1 LCYRLAKPSGEK
13 PVRREKPII
22 CRQGRRVRWG
32 VFSPGSV
39 IRGLGMYRNF
49 LSVGGFTALS
59 RLTGFARDLMIGA
72 VMGVGPLADAFVV
85 ALRLPNQFRAI
96 FGEGAFNSAYV
107 PTYSRVL
114 VGQGEEAAKTLA
126 SRIFTLLLISQLA
139 LLVAALVYTPELVG
153 LIAPGF
159 AEHPEKFALA
169 VVMTRITFPY
179 LAFITLATLHTG
191 TLNANGYFSVAA
203 FAPVLLNLFVVAFLA
218 AAFLF
223 PNAGEAACWG
233 VLVSGVAQLA
243 LLMAEAR
250 RRGVLERL
258 AVPRLD
264 ADVKQFFVAL
274 GPAVIGSAGQQIAIL
289 ADTILASLLPHDA
302 NSSMYYAER
311 LYQLPLG
318 VIGVAA
324 GTVLLPEMSRRLAAG
339 DQHGAA
345 AAQNRSIALTFALAA
360 PFLIAFLILPEET
373 MRGAFLRG
381 AFTAEA
387 ARGSAEVLAAY
398 GLGLAPMV
406 LIRSAVASFQS
417 RGDTTT
423 PMLCFFAGLLVN
435 LALKFA
441 LYRSLGPAGLALGTA
456 AGAWINFALLL
467 LLGQRRGWFAPD
479 ARLLEN
485 VAVALIGAGVAALAA
500 PHLYAWVDGYIASL
514 GMLRNELDI
523 LASGL
528 LTIVVYGAAS
538 ALALIAFGRSPRQ
551 AL

>member
-1 LCYRLAKPSGEK
+1 
-13 PVRREKPII
+13 
-22 CRQGRRVRWG
+22 
-32 VFSPGSV
+32 
-39 IRGLGMYRNF
+39 MYRNF
-49 LSVGGFTALS
+49 LSVGGFTAMS

-114 VGQGEEAAKTLA
+114 AARGDEAAATLA

-139 LLVAALVYTPELVG
+139 LLAAAFFYTPQLVG

-159 AEHPEKFALA
+159 SDHPEKFALA
-169 VVMTRITFPY
+169 VTMTRITFPY
-179 LAFITLATLHTG
+179 LAFVTLATLHSG

-203 FAPVLLNLFVVAFLA
+203 FAPVLLNVFVVGFLA
-218 AAFLF
+218 LASLF

-233 VLVSGVAQLA
+233 VLASGLAQLV

-258 AVPRLD
+258 AIPRLD
-264 ADVKQFFVAL
+264 ADVKQFFAAL

-324 GTVLLPEMSRRLAAG
+324 GTVLLPEMSRRLANG
-339 DQHGAA
+339 DQRGAA

-360 PFLIAFLILPEET
+360 PFLVAFLVLPDET

-387 ARGSAEVLAAY
+387 ARGSALVLAAY

-406 LIRSAVASFQS
+406 LIRSAIASFQS

-423 PMLCFFAGLLVN
+423 PMLCFFAGLAVN
-435 LALKFA
+435 LALKLT
-441 LYRSLGPAGLALGTA
+441 LYRDLGPAGLALGTA

-467 LLGQRRGWFAPD
+467 GVGKRWGWFAPD
-479 ARLLEN
+479 RRLIEN
-485 VAVALIGAGVAALAA
+485 VAVALIGVGAAAIAA
-500 PHLYAWVDGYIASL
+500 PWLFSWVDEYVRDLA
-514 GMLRNELDI
+514 MLRGELDI
-523 LASGL
+523 VAAGL
-528 LTIVVYGAAS
+528 LTLVVYGAVS
-538 ALALIAFGRSPRQ
+538 ALALLALGRSPRRQ
-551 AL
+551 PL